1 MRPGTG
7 RTGRALAQWFGPEV
21 LSPTAV
27 LPPARTDLP
36 QRVPQAREDRPL
48 MSAPV
53 WPADMPASDDF
64 TSAQPEL
71 LRRVLDG
78 LRRLG

>member
-1 MRPGTG
+1 
-7 RTGRALAQWFGPEV
+7 
-21 LSPTAV
+21 
-27 LPPARTDLP
+27 
-36 QRVPQAREDRPL
+36 

-53 WPADMPASDDF
+53 WSADMPASDDF

-78 LRRLG
+78 LRRLD

>member
-1 MRPGTG
+1 VCVPEPAEPAGP
-7 RTGRALAQWFGPEV
+7 LAQWFGPEV

-36 QRVPQAREDRPL
+36 QRVPQARENRL
-48 MSAPV
+48 QTSAPT
-53 WPADMPASDDF
+53 WPAGDDV
-64 TSAQPEL
+64 TSAQPDV

>member
-1 MRPGTG
+1 M
-7 RTGRALAQWFGPEV
+7 

-27 LPPARTDLP
+27 LPPARTELP
-36 QRVPQAREDRPL
+36 HRVPRAREGLPVL
-48 MSAPV
+48 SAPV
-53 WPADMPASDDF
+53 WSAEMPASDDF
-64 TSAQPEL
+64 TATPPEL

>member
-1 MRPGTG
+1 
-7 RTGRALAQWFGPEV
+7 
-21 LSPTAV
+21 
-27 LPPARTDLP
+27 
-36 QRVPQAREDRPL
+36 

-53 WPADMPASDDF
+53 WPASDDF

>member
-1 MRPGTG
+1 
-7 RTGRALAQWFGPEV
+7 
-21 LSPTAV
+21 
-27 LPPARTDLP
+27 
-36 QRVPQAREDRPL
+36 

-64 TSAQPEL
+64 TAAQPEL

>member
-1 MRPGTG
+1 
-7 RTGRALAQWFGPEV
+7 
-21 LSPTAV
+21 
-27 LPPARTDLP
+27 
-36 QRVPQAREDRPL
+36 
-48 MSAPV
+48 MSAPA

>member
-1 MRPGTG
+1 VPGQRQVG
-7 RTGRALAQWFGPEV
+7 L
-21 LSPTAV
+21 LPTAV

-48 MSAPV
+48 MNAPV
-53 WPADMPASDDF
+53 WPPDMPADDDF
-64 TSAQPEL
+64 TSAQPDV